1 MKRKPF
7 LTIAVV
13 LCATILM
20 CACKKK
26 ETGICYCKYLSGDKK
41 QFDLRHLPRTEQIDS
56 CYVYNQNASHFAGEC
71 ELE

>member
-7 LTIAVV
+7 LTIAIACFIAA
-13 LCATILM
+13 LSF
-20 CACKKK
+20 ACKKK

-56 CYVYNQNASHFAGEC
+56 CYVYSQNASNFAGEC